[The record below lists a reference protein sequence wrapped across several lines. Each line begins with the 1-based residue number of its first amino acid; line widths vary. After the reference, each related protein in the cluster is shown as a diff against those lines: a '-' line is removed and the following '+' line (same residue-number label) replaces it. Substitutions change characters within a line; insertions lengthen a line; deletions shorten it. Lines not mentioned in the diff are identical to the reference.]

1 MPDGCRHLSRK
12 IGPDHPL
19 AGKTVYIPTMAEGS
33 AEAFAAVF
41 RWLGV
46 NATPTPD
53 SNERTRELGARY
65 TNGDECYPAKV
76 TVGDFIR
83 VIERPDFDPKRT
95 MFFMPTA

>member
-1 MPDGCRHLSRK
+1 MSNGCRHLSRK

-46 NATPTPD
+46 DATPYPGLRRAHARAGRPPY
-53 SNERTRELGARY
+53 ERR
-65 TNGDECYPAKV
+65 
-76 TVGDFIR
+76 R
-83 VIERPDFDPKRT
+83 VLSGKGGG
-95 MFFMPTA
+95 